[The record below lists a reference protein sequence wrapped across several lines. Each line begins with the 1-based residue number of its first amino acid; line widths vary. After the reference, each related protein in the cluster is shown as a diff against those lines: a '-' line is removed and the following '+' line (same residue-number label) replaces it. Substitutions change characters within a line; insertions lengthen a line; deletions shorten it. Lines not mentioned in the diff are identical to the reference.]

1 MLRIFKIIVGTLVA
15 FIIIFVLTAKLKSMG
30 TRESGYDHAK
40 MHSLTIKGSDTM
52 VHLASEWAETF
63 MNDYPEINVSVTGGG
78 SGTGIAALI
87 NGTTDICIA
96 SREIKENERTLAEQ
110 KGITPVEIPVAQDAI
125 VVIVNP
131 DNPVSELTIKQIKEI
146 FSGAVSN
153 WNQIGGPDRP
163 IFVLSRES
171 SSGTY
176 VFFQER
182 VLSKADYTYRA
193 RLMPGTSAVVQN
205 VSADI
210 WSVGYVGLGYALEA
224 INHIKIIL
232 VKIDEKSPPVIPSEE
247 SVKKAEYPI
256 ARLLYFYTN
265 GNPQG
270 LVKKFIEFCLSNKG
284 QKIVS
289 QTGYVKLKG

>member
-1 MLRIFKIIVGTLVA
+1 MLRIFKITVGTLVA
-15 FIIIFVLTAKLKSMG
+15 FITIFVLAAKLKSMG
-30 TRESGYDHAK
+30 TRESGYNTKIHYL
-40 MHSLTIKGSDTM
+40 SIKGSDTM
-52 VHLASEWAETF
+52 VHLTSEWAETF

-96 SREIKENERTLAEQ
+96 SREIKENERKLAEQ

-131 DNPVSELTIKQIKEI
+131 DNPVDELTMEQMKEI
-146 FSGAVSN
+146 FSGAISN

-224 INHIKIIL
+224 IDRIKIIL

-270 LVKKFIEFCLSNKG
+270 LVKKFIEFCLSDKG

-289 QTGYVKLKG
+289 DTGYVKIN

>member
-1 MLRIFKIIVGTLVA
+1 MLRIFKITVTTLVA
-15 FIIIFVLTAKLKSMG
+15 FIIIFVFTTTAKSMG
-30 TRESGYDHAK
+30 TRESRHQAK
-40 MHSLTIKGSDTM
+40 MHYLTIKGSDTM
-52 VHLASEWAETF
+52 VHLTSEWAEAF
-63 MNDYPEINVSVTGGG
+63 MNDYPEMNVSVTGGG

-96 SREIKENERTLAEQ
+96 SREIKEDEKRLAEQ
-110 KGITPVEIPVAQDAI
+110 KGISPVELPVAQDAI
-125 VVIVNP
+125 AVIVNP
-131 DNPVSELTIKQIKEI
+131 DNPVNELTMEQMKEI
-146 FSGAVSN
+146 FSGAASN
-153 WNQIGGPDRP
+153 WNHITGGLDRP

-182 VLSKADYTYRA
+182 VLSKLDYTHRA

-205 VSADI
+205 VSADM
-210 WSVGYVGLGYALEA
+210 WSIGYVGLGYALEA
-224 INHIKIIL
+224 IDQVKIIR

-247 SVKKAEYPI
+247 SARKAEYPI

-289 QTGYVKLKG
+289 ETGYVKID

>member
-1 MLRIFKIIVGTLVA
+1 MLRIFKITVGTLVA
-15 FIIIFVLTAKLKSMG
+15 FIIIFVLAAKLKSMG
-30 TRESGYDHAK
+30 TRESGYDRAK
-40 MHSLTIKGSDTM
+40 MHYLTIKGSDTM
-52 VHLASEWAETF
+52 VHLTSEWAETF

-96 SREIKENERTLAEQ
+96 SREIKENERMQAEQ
-110 KGITPVEIPVAQDAI
+110 KGITPVEVPVAEDAI

-131 DNPVSELTIKQIKEI
+131 DNPVSELTMEQMKEI

-256 ARLLYFYTN
+256 ARLLYFYIN

-284 QKIVS
+284 QKIVTE
-289 QTGYVKLKG
+289 TGYVKIN